1 MSNHNSTEV
10 KLKTIAD
17 IESESIKF
25 YIKDKAYY
33 DEKELDDAM
42 ETYGDDIDCYF
53 VLTAYAEICRFFN
66 VMFENAQIRNH
77 VNDMKK
83 VFDTFMKIIWYE
95 LIGCDEATEIAMFT
109 KINM

>member
-1 MSNHNSTEV
+1 MAE
-10 KLKTIAD
+10 
-17 IESESIKF
+17 
-25 YIKDKAYY
+25 IKDKAYY